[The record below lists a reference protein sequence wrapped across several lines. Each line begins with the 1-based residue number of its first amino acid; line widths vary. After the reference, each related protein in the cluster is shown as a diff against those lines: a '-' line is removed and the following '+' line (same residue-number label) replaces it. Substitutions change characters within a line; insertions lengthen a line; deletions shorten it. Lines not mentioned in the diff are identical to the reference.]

1 MNLDLDDLRE
11 GLEIGATG
19 IGLVFLALVFF
30 LLMMMALKRLFPAD
44 TPSQET
50 PSGGPEEEEQ
60 APGEPASGRPPIER
74 VAAIAVSL
82 ALSMEG
88 SATRQPGRPTH
99 SPRVAGGLSPWRT
112 QAEQST
118 IRSRGPRR

>member
-1 MNLDLDDLRE
+1 MNLDDLRE
-11 GLEIGATG
+11 GLEIGGTG
-19 IGLVFLALVFF
+19 IGLVFLALVIF

-50 PSGGPEEEEQ
+50 PSDGPEEKEQ
-60 APGEPASGRPPIER
+60 APGEPALGRPPIER

-88 SATRQPGRPTH
+88 SATRQPGRPTR

-112 QAEQST
+112 QAEQSAL
-118 IRSRGPRR
+118 RSHRPKR